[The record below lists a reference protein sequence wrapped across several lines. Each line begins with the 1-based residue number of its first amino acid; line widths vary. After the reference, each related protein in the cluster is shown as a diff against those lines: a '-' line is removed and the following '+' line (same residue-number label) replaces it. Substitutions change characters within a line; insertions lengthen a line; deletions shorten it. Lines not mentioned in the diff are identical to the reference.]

1 MVKKPFHSVVGRTSQ
16 LLDLVHSD
24 LCELNGILTR
34 GGKRYF
40 ITFIDDCSRYTY
52 VYLLKHKDEAFSA
65 FKSYKAEVENQ
76 LDKKIKVLRS
86 DKGAEYFSNEFS
98 IFL

>member
-1 MVKKPFHSVVGRTSQ
+1 M
-16 LLDLVHSD
+16 HSD

-34 GGKRYF
+34 SSKRYF

-52 VYLLKHKDEAFSA
+52 VYLFKHKDDAFTA
-65 FKSYKAEVENQ
+65 LKCYKTEIENQ

-86 DKGAEYFSNEFS
+86 DRGG
-98 IFL
+98 